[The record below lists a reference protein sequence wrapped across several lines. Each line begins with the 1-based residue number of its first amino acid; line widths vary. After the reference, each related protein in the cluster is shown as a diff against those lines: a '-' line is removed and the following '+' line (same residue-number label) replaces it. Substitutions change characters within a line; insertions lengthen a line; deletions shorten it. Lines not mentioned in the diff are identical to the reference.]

1 MGRVSLVKL
10 GSASIPRKSLSRIF
24 GRVKFSSWIIRNFQQ
39 VLRSL
44 CTVYRSSKID
54 VRIVDFDWNRF
65 VVIDIEQVED
75 RV

>member
-10 GSASIPRKSLSRIF
+10 GSASKKLISHFWTVEVFVLDNSQLPT
-24 GRVKFSSWIIRNFQQ
+24 SS
-39 VLRSL
+39 RSL